1 MMSKHFKRLIF
12 SGIFACAT
20 TWVAAQSAEEPP
32 KNWFNLDPKTDKVN
46 GVSTEKSYQELLKG
60 KPSQTVIVAIIDSGV
75 DIEHEDLK
83 DKIWKNPREI
93 PNNGIDDDGNGYID
107 DVHGWNFIGGKD
119 GKHVN
124 QDTYEF
130 TRIYVKFKNKF
141 EGKKEADISP
151 ADKKDYELF
160 LKAKKIYEKKWEEYK
175 PKQEIVNTFY
185 VNFQYAKK
193 LLEAYWNTEKLTMEM
208 LEETPTKDVQIERAK
223 NILMQSYSIFGSL
236 DESKLKEYKDYID
249 EQVNYNLNMDF
260 DPRSIVGDNYEDNKE
275 RFYGNNDVKGPDA
288 KHGTHVAGIV
298 AAKRGNGI
306 GMEGVAENVRIMPIR
321 AIPNGDERDKDVAN
335 AIRYAVDN
343 GAKVI
348 NMSFGKSFSPEKE
361 IVDEAIRYAEQKGV
375 LLIHAAGNDSENID
389 EGEHY
394 PRKESL
400 NERKNATHWIEVGAL
415 SWKGG
420 EDVVG
425 NFSNFG
431 KKSVDVFSPGVDIYS
446 TTPENTYQSLNGTS
460 MAAPVTAGIAAVLF
474 SYYPHLTA
482 VQVRDII
489 LKSTIKMPNLKVKKP
504 GAEEGD
510 ALVNFGDLSV
520 TGGVVNLYEAIKLAE
535 SIKPTIPKR

>member
-1 MMSKHFKRLIF
+1 MSKHFKRLIF
-12 SGIFACAT
+12 SSIFAWAT
-20 TWVAAQSAEEPP
+20 TWAVAQSTEEPP
-32 KNWFNLDPKTDKVN
+32 KNWFNLDPKTDKVY

-83 DKIWKNPREI
+83 DKIWKNPKEI
-93 PNNGIDDDGNGYID
+93 PGNGIDDDGNGYVD

-124 QDTYEF
+124 HDTYEF
-130 TRIYVKFKNKF
+130 TRIYAKFKNKF
-141 EGKKEADISP
+141 EGKKESEISP

-160 LKAKKIYEKKWEEYK
+160 QKAKKSYEKKLEEYK
-175 PKQEIVNTFY
+175 SQQEPVNNFY
-185 VNFQYAKK
+185 ANYQYAKR
-193 LLEAYWNTEKLTMEM
+193 LLTAYWNTEELTLEM
-208 LEETPTKDVQIERAK
+208 LEETPTKDAQIERAK
-223 NILMQSYSIFGSL
+223 DVLLKSYSIFGSL
-236 DESKLKEYKDYID
+236 DEAKLKEYKDYID
-249 EQVNYNLNMDF
+249 EQVNYNLNIDF
-260 DPRSIVGDNYEDNKE
+260 DPRSIVGDNYEDKKE
-275 RFYGNNDVKGPDA
+275 RFYGNNDVKGPDS

-306 GMEGVAENVRIMPIR
+306 GIEGIADNVRIMPIR

-343 GAKVI
+343 GAKII

-361 IVDEAIRYAEQKGV
+361 LVDEAIRYAEQKGV
-375 LLIHAAGNDSENID
+375 LLIHAAGNDSENTD

-420 EDVVG
+420 ADAVG
-425 NFSNFG
+425 NFSNYG
-431 KKSVDVFSPGVDIYS
+431 KKSVDLFSPGVDIYS

-460 MAAPVTAGIAAVLF
+460 MAAPVTAGIAAVLL

-504 GAEEGD
+504 GAEEED